1 MFVLPQSTND
11 IFGILHKYTH
21 IPWHAEASST
31 IDHIEQ
37 KIYPEYAF
45 ELGKF
50 DWGSKLGDY
59 SPWISI
65 LFPKHM
71 IALSHYVFK
80 SPSHLTLAYFPKCW
94 DLYGKKDNAWV
105 KISSVTESGLNGNN
119 KTKVFPMYVNIFFKG
134 FKFHMTCKNYLY
146 YNSQNPP
153 PWEDQYMIFFCN
165 QIDFFGIIHP
175 HHVSATIHITRY
187 LPLFSIFLL
196 ISD

>member
-119 KTKVFPMYVNIFFKG
+119 KTKVFSNI
-134 FKFHMTCKNYLY
+134 CKY
-146 YNSQNPP
+146 
-153 PWEDQYMIFFCN
+153 IF
-165 QIDFFGIIHP
+165 
-175 HHVSATIHITRY
+175 
-187 LPLFSIFLL
+187 
-196 ISD
+196 